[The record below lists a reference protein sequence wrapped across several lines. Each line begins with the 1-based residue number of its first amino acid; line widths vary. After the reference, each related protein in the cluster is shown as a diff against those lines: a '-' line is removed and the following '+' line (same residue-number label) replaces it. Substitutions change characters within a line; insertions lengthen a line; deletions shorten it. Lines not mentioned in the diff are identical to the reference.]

1 MRPFKIL
8 SQGCLTS
15 TLFLSIM
22 IKNQRLMKLF
32 PAFLLLGLI
41 GAPAM
46 AHGNHHSSHKHNHC
60 HKHSGRVHHCHKH
73 GGNHHGRYH
82 YHDGIMT
89 YHDGHYYQKQHNH
102 KPHKHHK
109 NHRNHY
115 FVVPW
120 LHIDIN

>member
-22 IKNQRLMKLF
+22 IENQRLMKLF
-32 PAFLLLGLI
+32 PALMLLGLI

-46 AHGNHHSSHKHNHC
+46 AHSNHHSSHKHNHC
-60 HKHSGRVHHCHKH
+60 HNHFGTGTYHCHKH
-73 GGNHHGRYH
+73 SGNHHGRYH
-82 YHDGIMT
+82 YHDG
-89 YHDGHYYQKQHNH
+89 HNYKKH
-102 KPHKHHK
+102 HNHKHHK
-109 NHRNHY
+109 NHRNHRNHY

>member
-15 TLFLSIM
+15 TLFLFIM
-22 IKNQRLMKLF
+22 IENQRLMKLF
-32 PAFLLLGLI
+32 PALMLLGLI

-46 AHGNHHSSHKHNHC
+46 AHNNHHSHRKHNHC
-60 HKHSGRVHHCHKH
+60 HIHSGRVHHCHKH
-73 GGNHHGRYH
+73 GGSHHGLYH
-82 YHDGIMT
+82 YHG
-89 YHDGHYYQKQHNH
+89 GHHHKKHHNH
-102 KPHKHHK
+102 KSHKHHK

-120 LHIDIN
+120 LHININ